1 MEDAPL
7 REPRFQLLDGRQVLE
22 AHLVK
27 GPHPFALR
35 LQGAHL
41 VGAHLVDPNPSPSP
55 NPNQAARTW
64 LVRAHLVAPNPNPNP
79 NPNQA
84 GSARTESQAARC
96 ASMRAA
102 WAGSGQG

>member
-64 LVRAHLVAPNPNPNP
+64 LVRAHLVDPNPNP

-102 WAGSGQG
+102 WAG

>member
-35 LQGAHL
+35 LQRAHL
-41 VGAHLVDPNPSPSP
+41 VRAHLVDPNPNPSP
-55 NPNQAARTW
+55 NPNQAGNT
-64 LVRAHLVAPNPNPNP
+64 
-79 NPNQA
+79 
-84 GSARTESQAARC
+84 RTESQAARC

-102 WAGSGQG
+102 WAG